1 MLLGLFWGPVAGARP
16 SATVPRSEEALC
28 DDTPAQVNGG
38 SVRDGTCAP
47 RIWNMG
53 ASLTLALELLDPL
66 KHPVHGNIELG
77 VLSCCCTVFTYV
89 LPFSPFYLCA
99 YGSRNSAS

>member
-38 SVRDGTCAP
+38 RVRDGICEP
-47 RIWNMG
+47 RLWNMG
-53 ASLTLALELLDPL
+53 ANLTQALAGALSICSLDI
-66 KHPVHGNIELG
+66 V
-77 VLSCCCTVFTYV
+77 
-89 LPFSPFYLCA
+89 
-99 YGSRNSAS
+99 SRLNS

>member
-47 RIWNMG
+47 RLWNMG

-77 VLSCCCTVFTYV
+77 VLSICSNVAWI
-89 LPFSPFYLCA
+89 S
-99 YGSRNSAS
+99 SRC